1 MSAAEP
7 ADSGAPSG
15 GSTGAGWRAVRI
27 ILLSLLVFDALALF
41 AGDAPFGA
49 LVRALGG
56 SWGTPYGAAQVLYKA
71 TPLLFTGVAF
81 DVARRAG
88 LFNIG
93 VEGQLGLGSLAA
105 AVVAASLP
113 ASCPWPVALPLA
125 LAAAAVAGAMWA
137 SVAGLL
143 RVRAGASEVIS
154 TIVLNRIADAL
165 LPFLLAHGAGVEGT
179 RTREAIAGARLPRLD
194 RWFEAAHGSALSAA
208 LLLAIGLAV
217 GASFWQRRTRAGREI
232 GWAGEGPSVC
242 EAQGIAVGQRL
253 LLAMALSGAAAGLG
267 ASATVLG
274 YKGYHELGLGAGAG
288 FGGIAVA
295 LIGRGHPLGMLLAAL
310 LLGTLQQAGLVLNAT
325 LPREAM
331 DVLTAAVILF
341 VAAGGAG
348 DPRRPR

>member
-1 MSAAEP
+1 VSVADLDPQAASERRQQ
-7 ADSGAPSG
+7 A
-15 GSTGAGWRAVRI
+15 WRAARI
-27 ILLSLLVFDALALF
+27 LLLSLLVFDALAFF
-41 AGDAPFGA
+41 AGDAPLGA
-49 LVRALGG
+49 LGRALGG
-56 SWGTPYGAAQVLYKA
+56 TWGTPYGAAQVLYKA

-113 ASCPWPVALPLA
+113 AGSPWPIALPLA
-125 LAAAAVAGAMWA
+125 LAAAAAVGALWA
-137 SVAGLL
+137 SVAGVL
-143 RVRAGASEVIS
+143 RVQAGASEVIS

-165 LPFLLAHGAGVEGT
+165 VPFLLAHGAGVDGT

-194 RWFEAAHGSALSAA
+194 RWFEAVHGSALNAS
-208 LLLAIGLAV
+208 LLLAIGAAAAAAL
-217 GASFWQRRTRAGREI
+217 WQRRTRAGREI
-232 GWAGEGPSVC
+232 GWVGENPSVC
-242 EAQGIAVGQRL
+242 EAQGLDVGRRL

-288 FGGIAVA
+288 FGGVAVA
-295 LIGRGHPLGMLLAAL
+295 LIGRGHPIGMLLAAL

-325 LPREAM
+325 LPRESM
-331 DVLTAAVILF
+331 DVLTAAVILL
-341 VAAGGAG
+341 VAAGGT
-348 DPRRPR
+348 RRAR